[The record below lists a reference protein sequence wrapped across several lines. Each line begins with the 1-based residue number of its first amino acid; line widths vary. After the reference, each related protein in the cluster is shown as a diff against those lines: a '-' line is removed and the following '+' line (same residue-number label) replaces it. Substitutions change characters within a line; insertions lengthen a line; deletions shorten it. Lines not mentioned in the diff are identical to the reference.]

1 MTLKK
6 CVRYLQ
12 NWFVSNYS
20 IINMKILPK
29 SKKFQYVY
37 KTESILE
44 FYIYFKIKLLP
55 IENVKQGKILKTLV
69 TNERCL

>member
-1 MTLKK
+1 
-6 CVRYLQ
+6 
-12 NWFVSNYS
+12 
-20 IINMKILPK
+20 MKILPK